1 MWSRLWGKRP
11 RGAVQRRSIGS
22 LLPIRLWPS
31 SIHSESPAE
40 TASSI
45 RRGMLVRTS
54 DGALLGRVARVWRGI
69 DADGGAGWDEGTCSR
84 LQLFGGTDALYVPCC
99 AVAEVSGDRIV
110 LDTDRETTLAHAA
123 APGWIREELGRVR
136 AEREAKAP
144 LAERK
149 PAESAWAAPTAA
161 APPTAVPYRVHTL
174 DPVPD
179 RATGS
184 REPGAWG
191 YVACYVLFAS
201 VLPLVYVAGIV
212 VWMQTV
218 RIVAAHLFDDPFA
231 FEWWSLGATVLVM
244 LLMLVGTL
252 AAEAYLSGG
261 LRRRRLVGRYVRVV
275 AVIVLA
281 TVAGIAVGYAVP
293 LVVS

>member
-1 MWSRLWGKRP
+1 MRWSLWRRRP
-11 RGAVQRRSIGS
+11 AGTPDRGRFAA
-22 LLPIRLWPS
+22 LPPIRAWSS
-31 SIHSESPAE
+31 SIHSGFAVE

-45 RRGMLVRTS
+45 RKGMVVRTS
-54 DGALLGRVARVWRGI
+54 DGVTLGRVTRVWRGT
-69 DADGGAGWDEGTCSR
+69 DPDDSAEWEEEPCSR
-84 LQLFGGTDALYVPCC
+84 LQLFGGKDALYVPCS

-110 LDTDRETTLAHAA
+110 LDTDRATTLQDAA
-123 APGWIREELGRVR
+123 APSWIREELGRVR

-252 AAEAYLSGG
+252 AVEAYLSGG